1 VPTQQTIFPFVG
13 GIFRTSHKRLVRVK
27 TEEGDVTETDIDIKG
42 WIILE
47 GFEKKKSGKKRK
59 IEQEGEPSDELETL
73 SISSAESGHRQKAA
87 PEFKLLVRDLRR
99 QLLDSMRTD
108 RGSLFLFPRSDI
120 LHCSQKGKLLDG

>member
-1 VPTQQTIFPFVG
+1 MSYGLAEAAPRVPTQQTIFPLVG

-27 TEEGDVTETDIDIKG
+27 TEEGDVTETDIDIEG

-73 SISSAESGHRQKAA
+73 SISSAESGHRQKFTNYLFVIFVSGRI
-87 PEFKLLVRDLRR
+87 EDHF
-99 QLLDSMRTD
+99 SF
-108 RGSLFLFPRSDI
+108 SLGLI
-120 LHCSQKGKLLDG
+120 YLGVEIA